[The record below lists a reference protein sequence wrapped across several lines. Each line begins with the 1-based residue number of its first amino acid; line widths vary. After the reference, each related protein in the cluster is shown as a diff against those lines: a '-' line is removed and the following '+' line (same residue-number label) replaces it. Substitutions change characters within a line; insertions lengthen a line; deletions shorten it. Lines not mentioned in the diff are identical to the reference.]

1 MDICDQH
8 DHGLSIVKDSY
19 DMRMNEARFRQ
30 REAPHQVEKQIN

>member
-8 DHGLSIVKDSY
+8 DHGH

>member
-8 DHGLSIVKDSY
+8 DHGLSTVKDSY